1 MKLQAKNKNGATY
14 IFDIK
19 EMSEIEDGYFYLKT
33 NPQLFL
39 LESTLKAAPK
49 EKQANDLNFILRS
62 KLAPISHAI
71 QHINANKSR
80 NCVLDKIEQQWL
92 LDAEKEFVEIFSN
105 IDKLTEL
112 AITNLQSQ

>member
-19 EMSEIEDGYFYLKT
+19 EMSEIEDGFFYLKT

-49 EKQANDLNFILRS
+49 EHAVNELSFAIRS

-80 NCVLDKIEQQWL
+80 NCVLGNIEQQWL
-92 LDAEKEFVEIFSN
+92 LDAEKEFVEIFNN

-112 AITNLQSQ
+112 AVANLQSQ